1 MSHLICQRKQSL
13 KMLAVP
19 STSSFGL
26 AFFLSLSVEKVRD
39 RDGEGK
45 QDDDEEQ
52 TLLTFSVKSR
62 FLGAK

>member
-26 AFFLSLSVEKVRD
+26 AFFSLSLAKVLD

-62 FLGAK
+62 FWGAK